1 MADTITVT
9 YRVNDDGS
17 LEKITKRANA
27 AASATDKVS
36 NASSRYNKQ
45 QKGVAGATSNS
56 TKAFS
61 KMTTGMTGGLVPAY
75 ATLAAHVFAVTAAFG
90 VLSRSQAV
98 KQLQEGLLFTGRAAG
113 ENLTIVTRNLREIT
127 ENAIS
132 SADAMRALAVGVSAG
147 FSEDQMEGLT
157 KVAKGASL
165 ALGRDMTDA
174 LDRLVR
180 GAAKL
185 EPEILD
191 ELGIMVRLDDA
202 TEKYAASLGL
212 AADDLSQFERRMAFT
227 NAIIEQGTSKFGA
240 LATSVESNPFNQL
253 AATFDDM
260 TKSGLNF
267 INLVVGPIA
276 GFLAG
281 NMAALIATMGVLG
294 TGVVNMMV
302 PALTQGGRAS
312 AELAQSMSDS
322 AKATIA
328 NTKATK
334 NSPAVFT
341 KLSKKMIEG
350 TASAEDLTKAQESL
364 VKSVATHKKQLPG
377 MIASHGE
384 ESAVIQKKK
393 LVIQENEAALR
404 QLTSAQAMET
414 LATQKAAQADVL
426 AAASAGDFKLT
437 IKLLRAEII
446 RESLT
451 VKLATLDKGILAT
464 AYARVSMWAGIAAL
478 SVKAFGLALLQAVP
492 IIGQVVLGAML
503 LWEGVKWLF
512 GSDAKETVS
521 PLASVL
527 EEGKERFAEF
537 PNIITQ
543 MASSYELAAD
553 ASERYIISLKTQS
566 GLMKQ
571 TLTHIRDLRLAE
583 NTNRVRELSEART
596 RLSAIGRERTTAK
609 GVVAEG
615 AGDKGAYM
623 RRNEGGFSRFIGNIM
638 QRMMGSKSETISV
651 SDINE
656 AYATIQALKEEEAA
670 LLDKISNLE
679 KEIGAPQTSTEVVDA
694 TRESYSRF
702 AATLRSQIEATAKG
716 SAENKLLTESLAEVN
731 DILSDLSADTLTE
744 SERRFQKLS
753 DSLERTRNAFKTLRE
768 IESDVDAIF
777 AKATKHTGIFADTI
791 TIMDRGLDSL
801 KRTKGSEAMDA
812 AIIAAFGEYGVKN
825 ANELEELRD
834 SYEAASDFRR
844 TQAVWEQDLLNTR
857 EKLNRAGLK
866 EVALLNLQDQQKETR
881 EKIDEEIRL
890 AEKQH
895 LDVEKQRLELAK
907 LTNEE
912 EKTRIA
918 LIKERVDTQ
927 TRLGSG
933 AMGSVAS
940 AVGYA
945 QTNQGAFSEASASG
959 RIQMLSTAVA
969 PLMKDLEKL
978 GPEGELITAAIAGT
992 LQLGEAFERVGE
1004 QLGALGF
1011 KSDMTFDSMK
1021 EHFNDLTSQE
1031 KLQALSVSLQLVG
1044 TAVSA
1049 LGNAFAASSRNNI
1062 DGINRQIAAEKQRDG
1077 QSAASLAKL
1086 KALEAK
1092 KESMKKKEFEINKK
1106 FQLANAI
1113 IATAVGVTQALAIPL
1128 IGIPLAAM
1136 IGAMGAAQIAL
1147 ISKTSYQGGGS
1158 AGSVAAAATAPSA
1171 ISMGSRN
1178 NKVDISSGRG
1188 NAAGELAYLRGA
1200 RGSGTSARD
1209 FRPAFA
1215 GGYVV
1220 GEQGP
1225 ELFMPGV
1232 PGQIIPSG
1240 RGVGGQTNVNFTIN
1254 AVDAAGIEEVL
1265 VSQRGNIIGMI
1276 RESANEYGTDFLED
1290 VETEVYTATTEG
1302 TVYGRA

>member
-9 YRVNDDGS
+9 YKVNEDGS
-17 LEKITKRANA
+17 LEKISKKANA
-27 AASATDKVS
+27 AAAATDKAS

-98 KQLQEGLLFTGRAAG
+98 KQLQQGLLFTGRAAG
-113 ENLTIVTRNLREIT
+113 ENLTIVTRNLRDIT
-127 ENAIS
+127 DNAIS

-202 TEKYAASLGL
+202 TGKYAASLGL

-240 LATSVESNPFNQL
+240 LAASVESNPFNQL

-260 TKSGLNF
+260 VKSGLNF
-267 INLVVGPIA
+267 INFVVGPIA

-281 NMAALIATMGVLG
+281 NMAALVATMGVLG

-350 TASAEDLTKAQESL
+350 TASAEDLTKAQKSL
-364 VKSVATHKKQLPG
+364 VKSVAMHKKQLPG

-384 ESAVIQKKK
+384 ESETIQRKK
-393 LVIQENEAALR
+393 LVIQENEAALH

-414 LATQKAAQADVL
+414 LATQKAAQADIL
-426 AAASAGDFKLT
+426 AAASAGEFKLT

-446 RESLT
+446 RESIT
-451 VKLATLDKGILAT
+451 VKLATVDKGILAT
-464 AYARVSMWAGIAAL
+464 AYARVSMWAGIATL
-478 SVKAFGLALLQAVP
+478 SVKAFGLALLQAIP
-492 IIGQVVLGAML
+492 IIGQVILGAML

-543 MASSYELAAD
+543 MAESYELAAD
-553 ASERYIISLKTQS
+553 ASERYIISLRTQS

-583 NTNRVRELSEART
+583 ETNRRAEISRVQG
-596 RLSAIGRERTTAK
+596 RLNAIGRERKTAE

-615 AGDKGAYM
+615 AGVGAQYM
-623 RRNEGGFSRFIGNIM
+623 RRDEGWLARTIGNLM
-638 QRMMGSKSETISV
+638 QRGIGSKSEAISV

-656 AYATIQALKEEEAA
+656 AVASLTRLGKEEEKLQTRLATLEKEVGTVSTERIEATRQAYSELAVTIQSQMDVAKKAGHESSDEFNLLKSTLDEVNGILDNLSSETIQGAEDNLTRLTDETSKTINAFSALKEA
-670 LLDKISNLE
+670 
-679 KEIGAPQTSTEVVDA
+679 GT
-694 TRESYSRF
+694 
-702 AATLRSQIEATAKG
+702 
-716 SAENKLLTESLAEVN
+716 
-731 DILSDLSADTLTE
+731 
-744 SERRFQKLS
+744 
-753 DSLERTRNAFKTLRE
+753 
-768 IESDVDAIF
+768 DVDEVF
-777 AKATKHTGIFADTI
+777 AKASKHTGIFANTL
-791 TIMDRGLDSL
+791 TVMDKALDSL
-801 KRTKGSEAMDA
+801 TRTITSEAMRNEIQSTFDK
-812 AIIAAFGEYGVKN
+812 YGVKD
-825 ANELEELRD
+825 AEGLKKLRGE
-834 SYEAASDFRR
+834 YKAAADFRK
-844 TQAVWEQDLLNTR
+844 TQAAKERESLNTR

-866 EVALLNLQDQQKETR
+866 EAALGKLQLEQENTR
-881 EKIDEEIRL
+881 TKIEEEQRL
-890 AEKQH
+890 AVLKGE
-895 LDVEKQRLELAK
+895 DGVKQRLELAK
-907 LTNEE
+907 LANEQ

-918 LIKERVDTQ
+918 LINERVATQ
-927 TRLGSG
+927 TRLGGSG
-933 AMGSVAS
+933 FGAAMSVAAYGEMHGGVFDDAALSDKIRMLGDAMEPMMANLRALGPEGVLVASVAS
-940 AVGYA
+940 ASFAIGESFTSLAEGATTTADKLQAIATVINSVA
-945 QTNQGAFSEASASG
+945 Q
-959 RIQMLSTAVA
+959 
-969 PLMKDLEKL
+969 
-978 GPEGELITAAIAGT
+978 ITAAASNAKIAGI
-992 LQLGEAFERVGE
+992 
-1004 QLGALGF
+1004 
-1011 KSDMTFDSMK
+1011 D
-1021 EHFNDLTSQE
+1021 QE
-1031 KLQALSVSLQLVG
+1031 
-1044 TAVSA
+1044 
-1049 LGNAFAASSRNNI
+1049 
-1062 DGINRQIAAEKQRDG
+1062 IAAEKKRDG
-1077 QSAASLAKL
+1077 QSKASLAKIA
-1086 KALEAK
+1086 ALEKK
-1092 KESMKKKEFEINKK
+1092 KESAAKKSFEVNKK
-1106 FQLANAI
+1106 LQMASVVISTAAAAAAAWAPPPLGSGPLFGGFLSAAIVALGAAQLAI
-1113 IATAVGVTQALAIPL
+1113 IAG
-1128 IGIPLAAM
+1128 
-1136 IGAMGAAQIAL
+1136 
-1147 ISKTSYQGGGS
+1147 TSYQGGG
-1158 AGSVAAAATAPSA
+1158 AGAIAGAGAGPSS

-1200 RGSGTSARD
+1200 RGSGSGAHD

-1215 GGYVV
+1215 GVRHRMGGGYVV

-1232 PGQIIPSG
+1232 PGQIVPSG
-1240 RGVGGQTNVNFTIN
+1240 QGAGGQTNITFNIS
-1254 AVDAAGIEEVL
+1254 AVDAAGVEEVL
-1265 VSQRGNIIGMI
+1265 IGQRGNIIGMI

-1290 VETEVYTATTEG
+1290 VETEVYTDTTEG